1 MNFTKVNFNTAHKR
15 IEQFVQNLTTNFSP
29 ANCPPG
35 RLPTSN
41 LLEQIHGI
49 FAIFHFANRR
59 RRRYEWNPWPG
70 TSRNP
75 LSSSPPW
82 KTSGPG
88 SSEKVWETKKGTS
101 RRLLAEGFT
110 PGRFSPNKDM
120 AGSVTQSLACWKD
133 ARTLELKV
141 FPAPGS
147 VLFAPLEKSS
157 AQRCAVLLR
166 HASGKPTLICSFG
179 EISLGGK
186 TFLTPW
192 NAWKTCTPGN
202 RWHRSPGKPLRQKSS
217 ATIARISARKIYRK
231 TPWIGTAMVA
241 KTFRTS
247 W

>member
-1 MNFTKVNFNTAHKR
+1 MPAGTPSH
-15 IEQFVQNLTTNFSP
+15 IELAR
-29 ANCPPG
+29 AN
-35 RLPTSN
+35 
-41 LLEQIHGI
+41 
-49 FAIFHFANRR
+49 
-59 RRRYEWNPWPG
+59 
-70 TSRNP
+70 SRNIRHISLCQSP
-75 LSSSPPW
+75 SSSVRV
-82 KTSGPG
+82 KSLARNFEE
-88 SSEKVWETKKGTS
+88 SSLEFSALENIGAREFREGLGEKKGTS

-120 AGSVTQSLACWKD
+120 AGSVTQSLACWMD
-133 ARTLELKV
+133 ARTLELQV

-202 RWHRSPGKPLRQKSS
+202 RWHRSPVSL
-217 ATIARISARKIYRK
+217 
-231 TPWIGTAMVA
+231 
-241 KTFRTS
+241 
-247 W
+247 